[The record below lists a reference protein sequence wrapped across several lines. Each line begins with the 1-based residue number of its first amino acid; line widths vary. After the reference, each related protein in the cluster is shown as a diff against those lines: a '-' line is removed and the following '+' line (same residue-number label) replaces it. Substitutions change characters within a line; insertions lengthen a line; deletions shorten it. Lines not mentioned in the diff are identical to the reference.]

1 MTSLPWVEEDRAEF
15 VESIVEG
22 MISEMTFEEMR
33 QCVWDMLYEDL
44 LFQEWSDLCMHAEQY
59 APDLLNEMD
68 KVG

>member
-1 MTSLPWVEEDRAEF
+1 MNWVEEDRAEF

-22 MISEMTFEEMR
+22 MISEMTYETMR

-59 APDLLNEMD
+59 APDLLE
-68 KVG
+68 GERFG